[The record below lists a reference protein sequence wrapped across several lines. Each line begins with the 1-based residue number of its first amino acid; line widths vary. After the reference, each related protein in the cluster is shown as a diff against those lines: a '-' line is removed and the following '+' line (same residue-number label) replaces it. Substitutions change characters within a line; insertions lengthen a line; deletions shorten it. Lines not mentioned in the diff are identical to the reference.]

1 MKPTKANLEC
11 ADVILERNRLDPRAW
26 QSLRRD
32 IAIAITM
39 AEKQK
44 PKRRAE
50 GEKGE
55 GND

>member
-1 MKPTKANLEC
+1 MRPTKANLEC

-26 QSLRRD
+26 QSLRQD

-44 PKRRAE
+44 SKRRAE
-50 GEKGE
+50 GEKEQGQ
-55 GND
+55 